1 MPVSKHKIII
11 TLLITFLIANVFNL
25 GFKDVILYANAQSN
39 VITGQNIITPQGSLS
54 TITTAANAAANV
66 VCNTGTQAKL
76 TISKIVQDPNNLASG
91 TDLSTLIF
99 TITWTDNGQTNVFT
113 LNGPAS
119 SQGVCITAGHTF
131 SVSETGTPTG
141 FTFNSQLSNTCS
153 GTAVANQDVS
163 CVITNTIL
171 SSTGQT
177 NNNLIIPGTTTNP
190 LSAASNGVQTPRLI
204 TPQGALSVPAGSI
217 VGEANNTGRLK
228 VITHNVNNCRP
239 QSSCAKIAS
248 FYPTVL
254 VHTFVNNQYAEMTNF
269 PGSEVGR
276 TVSFFI
282 LGPELQYDAQEQEQG
297 TSLSF
302 ANITI
307 THTSDCEGV
316 IHAKEN
322 KVCTI
327 NNYIHSPVQIAENG
341 VGQLKVITHNVNNC
355 RPQSSCAKIASFYPT
370 VLVHTFVN
378 NQYAEKTRFPGSEVG
393 RTVIFFESPEVQ
405 YDVSQEFSSSNA
417 TTTHT
422 SDCEGVIHTNEN
434 KVCTINNIIT
444 NGMAS
449 QKPTA
454 LSSGPPIVQPSNV
467 TSGRK

>member
-254 VHTFVNNQYAEMTNF
+254 VHTFVNNQYAE
-269 PGSEVGR
+269 
-276 TVSFFI
+276 
-282 LGPELQYDAQEQEQG
+282 
-297 TSLSF
+297 
-302 ANITI
+302 
-307 THTSDCEGV
+307 
-316 IHAKEN
+316 
-322 KVCTI
+322 
-327 NNYIHSPVQIAENG
+327 
-341 VGQLKVITHNVNNC
+341 
-355 RPQSSCAKIASFYPT
+355 
-370 VLVHTFVN
+370 
-378 NQYAEKTRFPGSEVG
+378 KTRFPGSEVG

>member
-1 MPVSKHKIII
+1 MPISKHKIII
-11 TLLITFLIANVFNL
+11 TLLITFLIANIFNL

-39 VITGQNIITPQGSLS
+39 LFTGQNFVTPQGSLS
-54 TITTAANAAANV
+54 TTTTTTAANV

-76 TISKIVQDPNNLASG
+76 TINKIVQDPNNLASG

-99 TITWTDNGQTNVFT
+99 TITWTDNGETNVVT

-141 FTFNSQLSNTCS
+141 FTFNSQLSGTCS

-163 CVITNTIL
+163 CVITNTIT
-171 SSTGQT
+171 SSNAAQK
-177 NNNLIIPGTTTNP
+177 NNNLILPGATTNP
-190 LSAASNGVQTPRLI
+190 SSANVVQTPRLI
-204 TPQGALSVPAGSI
+204 TPQGALSVPTGSI
-217 VGEANNTGRLK
+217 VAEANNTGRLK
-228 VITHNVNNCRP
+228 IITHNINNCRP
-239 QSSCAKIAS
+239 QSSCATIAS
-248 FYPTVL
+248 FYPAVV
-254 VHTFVNNQYAEMTNF
+254 VHTFVNNIYSEMTNF

-282 LGPELQYDAQEQEQG
+282 LGPEVQYDAQQQEGG
-297 TSLSF
+297 TTLSL
-302 ANITI
+302 ANATT

-327 NNYIHSPVQIAENG
+327 NNYIHSPGQFAPNG

-355 RPQSSCAKIASFYPT
+355 RPQSSCAKIASFYPA
-370 VLVHTFVN
+370 VVVHTFVN

-393 RTVIFFESPEVQ
+393 RTVSFETFPEVQ

-422 SDCEGVIHTNEN
+422 SDCEGVIHPNEN

-449 QKPTA
+449 QKPAA
-454 LSSGPPIVQPSNV
+454 LSSGPPIVQPSNA
-467 TSGRK
+467 TSGGK